1 MQFALFQDVKNTARL
16 ASCLF
21 SLVVVSM
28 LGTSV
33 AQAADCRSG
42 PASKVDW
49 SECRKRQLML
59 GGSDLR
65 AANLYD
71 ADLSFT
77 DLSNSSLQAADLEK
91 ATLIR
96 ASFAGANA
104 DGAKFDRIE
113 SYRAEMS
120 AMSGVDAT
128 FISAE
133 MQRVNLAGANLAGA
147 DFTKAELSRVNFE
160 KSILMG
166 AKFTLANLSRA
177 SFNFAR
183 LDGGVDFEDA
193 FLFRTRIEGVDLST
207 AKGLK
212 QEQVNLACGDAKTK
226 LPAGLTNPSDWPC
239 PAD

>member
-1 MQFALFQDVKNTARL
+1 MLCALFQDIKIAVWIAACLTVATL
-16 ASCLF
+16 GFSPVIAHAS
-21 SLVVVSM
+21 
-28 LGTSV
+28 
-33 AQAADCRSG
+33 DCSSG
-42 PASKVDW
+42 PVSKVDW

-59 GGSDLR
+59 GGSDLSG
-65 AANLYD
+65 ANLYD

-77 DLSNSSLQAADLEK
+77 DLSNSRLKGADLEK

-96 ASFAGANA
+96 ASLANSNA

-120 AMSGVDAT
+120 NLSAVDAS

-133 MQRVNLAGANLAGA
+133 MQRVNLGGANLAGA

-166 AKFTLANLSRA
+166 AKFSLANLSRA
-177 SFNFAR
+177 SLVGAR
-183 LDGGVDFEDA
+183 LDGGVNLDEA
-193 FLFRTRIEGVDLST
+193 FLFRTRIEGADLST
-207 AKGLK
+207 ATGLK
-212 QEQVNLACGDAKTK
+212 QEQINLACGDAKTK
-226 LPAGLTNPSDWPC
+226 LPPGLTNPSDWPC